1 MDPTTGEVKQIP
13 ALIKPQ
19 KIAIFRN
26 TMDVGYSKEFCKKN
40 NNYISNLKLQNK
52 NSTSIQYNISMLSP
66 IDIKFQFCKTTT
78 ISPNFNRT

>member
-26 TMDVGYSKEFCKKN
+26 TMDVGYSKEFCKK
-40 NNYISNLKLQNK
+40 I
-52 NSTSIQYNISMLSP
+52 
-66 IDIKFQFCKTTT
+66 TTT
-78 ISPNFNRT
+78 FQI